1 MNLYTFTNFS
11 QPQPQLQGAPRII
24 PAGPILGSGSNY
36 LYTDSSGYQLVDVVN
51 GFQWT
56 TTPRTG
62 RQEVPVIFLKEK
74 RLKTNSMIAQAIYYG
89 LALGNVAS
97 GAIAGL
103 QNLPPELQ
111 RIITGALGALGGA
124 RIGQFGGQFIGQL
137 FGEGAAG
144 GTLGTLLGGI
154 FAGTAGANL
163 TPGDLRAALNAF
175 IQNAGRLAQELPSR
189 YNLDSLGSDILGP
202 YEGLYITE
210 DTKFLYNFPYF
221 TNRQNAVNNAFEERD
236 DVFTDP
242 NLNLTGIYQAAQMM
256 REATYRVSTAL
267 NFDAPGIYIE
277 KPKFY
282 QFEQAGQVIN
292 FSFPLINTGWSDFND
307 VSMNWQLLYLLT
319 YQNRPNRRSRDLI
332 DPAVIYELTIPGVRF
347 YPFCF
352 IEEMTI
358 DFVGSRRRMNIDV
371 PFGNGITRMNTIIP
385 DAYMVNISLRTL
397 TSETQ
402 NFLYSTLYDRQNIVT
417 VTDNYS
423 FLNTAQREFARSF
436 NEVNL
441 LSQLN
446 STNPADQSGAQT
458 FGRFAA
464 AGLRATGVIQ

>member
-36 LYTDSSGYQLVDVVN
+36 LYTDNVGYQLIDVVN

-56 TTPRTG
+56 TTPKTG
-62 RQEVPVIFLKEK
+62 RQEVPSIYLKEK

-103 QNLPPELQ
+103 QNLPRELQ
-111 RIITGALGALGGA
+111 IIITGALGTLGGA
-124 RIGQFGGQFIGQL
+124 RLGGYGGQFIGQL
-137 FGEGAAG
+137 FGQAGAGSA
-144 GTLGTLLGGI
+144 LGSLLLGIGGGVLGGSLSPDD
-154 FAGTAGANL
+154 FRAG
-163 TPGDLRAALNAF
+163 LNAF
-175 IQNAGRLAQELPSR
+175 IQNAGRLSQELPSR
-189 YNLDSLGSDILGP
+189 FNLDSLGSDILGP

-210 DTKFLYNFPYF
+210 DTKFLYNLPYF
-221 TNRQNAVNNAFEERD
+221 SNRQNAVNNAFEDSDE
-236 DVFTDP
+236 VFTGLDP
-242 NLNLTGIYQAAQMM
+242 TGIYSAAQFM
-256 REATYRVSTAL
+256 REKAYTVSGL
-267 NFDAPGIYIE
+267 FNFDAPGIYIE

-282 QFEQAGQVIN
+282 QFEQAGQTIN

-358 DFVGSRRRMNIDV
+358 DFVGSRRRMNINV
-371 PFGNGITRMNTIIP
+371 PLGNGVTRINTIIP
-385 DAYMVNISLRTL
+385 DAYMVNITLRTL

-402 NFLYSTLYDRQNIVT
+402 NFLYSTLFDRQNIVT
-417 VTDNYS
+417 VTDSYN

-441 LSQLN
+441 LSQIN
-446 STNPADQSGAQT
+446 SNNPADQSGAQAL
-458 FGRFAA
+458 GRAAA
-464 AGLRATGVIQ
+464 AGLRSTGVIQ